1 MSKKAIQEYLH
12 DFYFYG
18 ERVVD
23 LLSRLRDVCNS
34 YVAKGYFDFTYEHN
48 PEETCIRLYGKRYET
63 DDEYKK
69 RMARKTRSALA
80 SAARRARER
89 AAQEKSERLLLAK
102 LQQKY
107 ADGEPTMTIFQYK
120 RGTSDKFWCYGVVN
134 NTVTVKWGR
143 TGTTG
148 QSKIHAF
155 SDQTELWNFVN
166 KLIDSKLNK
175 GYLRVS

>member
-18 ERVVD
+18 ERAVD
-23 LLSRLRDVCNS
+23 LLSRLRDVCSS
-34 YVAKGYFDFTYEHN
+34 YVAKGYFDITCEHN

-63 DDEYKK
+63 DAEYKK
-69 RMARKTRSALA
+69 RMARRTKNALA

-89 AAQEKSERLLLAK
+89 AAQEKNERLLLAK

-107 ADGEPTMTIFQYK
+107 ASNEPPMTMYQYK
-120 RGTSDKFWCYGVVN
+120 RGTSDKFWGYGVVN
-134 NTVTVKWGR
+134 NTVIVRWGR

-155 SDQTELWNFVN
+155 ADHTELWDFVN
-166 KLIDSKLNK
+166 KLVDSKLNK